1 MKEQLT
7 TLFTQCVN
15 NSQSMRERLQ
25 KDAIGTASPTERI
38 ITRRFNVSETAEL
51 VGVARAAIDQA
62 EKDGRLPPPERN
74 EHGAKLGYT
83 LYQIQQIRELFGT
96 ALVQPH
102 AVTMAVASNKGGAY
116 KTSVAVHAAQWFAL
130 LGYRVLLIDS
140 DPQGTAGD
148 YFGWSSRWVDGG
160 KTIVP
165 WMLGREQSLAYA
177 IHPTCWPG
185 IDLIPANQELQRIDK
200 EMDKLDLPYPAH
212 LMLRAGID
220 TIRDNYDLVI
230 IDGAPN
236 LADGTIAQVFAAD
249 VLICPTPAE
258 VHDTASTEQFFSLLR
273 DITSA
278 VPDEDVWA
286 IPDVRILVTKLAN
299 VSGSSSQKVKD
310 EIHKA
315 WGGMVLAN
323 PVRVTEEVGKAQIR
337 MRTVYEQDR
346 SERSSPAAWK
356 NACGM
361 WDALFTEVR
370 ETLLKPRWGTAS

>member
-185 IDLIPANQELQRIDK
+185 TWSP
-200 EMDKLDLPYPAH
+200 P
-212 LMLRAGID
+212 
-220 TIRDNYDLVI
+220 IRSCS
-230 IDGAPN
+230 AS
-236 LADGTIAQVFAAD
+236 TRKWTSW
-249 VLICPTPAE
+249 ICPT
-258 VHDTASTEQFFSLLR
+258 R
-273 DITSA
+273 
-278 VPDEDVWA
+278 
-286 IPDVRILVTKLAN
+286 
-299 VSGSSSQKVKD
+299 
-310 EIHKA
+310 
-315 WGGMVLAN
+315 
-323 PVRVTEEVGKAQIR
+323 
-337 MRTVYEQDR
+337 RT
-346 SERSSPAAWK
+346 
-356 NACGM
+356 
-361 WDALFTEVR
+361 
-370 ETLLKPRWGTAS
+370 